1 MSQLAAFGLTLA
13 VELPWFVAGL
23 VTLRLAG
30 WRRAL
35 VLGVLINTLSHP
47 MLWWFL
53 APHPT
58 LPRTAVA
65 EVAVCAFEALL
76 LFAAIR
82 REPALLALLSVAA
95 NACSVLI
102 GLLLS

>member
-13 VELPWFVAGL
+13 VELPWYVAGL
-23 VTLRLAG
+23 VALRLAG

-35 VLGVLINTLSHP
+35 VLGVVVNALSHP
-47 MLWWFL
+47 VLWWFL
-53 APHPT
+53 APRPT
-58 LPRTAVA
+58 LPRIAVA

-82 REPALLALLSVAA
+82 REPALLVLLCVAA